1 MMSGRVTDFNMLEV
15 LSYWLGWRVK
25 IYFAALDQQAHL
37 NTSHHLAAYYATA
50 VAVNT

>member
-37 NTSHHLAAYYATA
+37 NTSTTWTAYYATA
-50 VAVNT
+50 VTVNT